1 MNLFI
6 KRAFWKSRDHFGTQM
21 PMYMSI
27 IEIKVRPKNLFIE
40 AKNALKIILSKQS
53 LYYNKVLDFILVEFC
68 EKM

>member
-1 MNLFI
+1 
-6 KRAFWKSRDHFGTQM
+6 M